1 MLVAW
6 ANTFWAEALATIRT
20 NVPKTRFTATTR
32 GATAFGPTGVLHG
45 REKDSVMC
53 ARVLEPYE

>member
-32 GATAFGPTGVLHG
+32 GATAFDPTGVLHG
-45 REKDSVMC
+45 RENDDSVSGRQG
-53 ARVLEPYE
+53 A